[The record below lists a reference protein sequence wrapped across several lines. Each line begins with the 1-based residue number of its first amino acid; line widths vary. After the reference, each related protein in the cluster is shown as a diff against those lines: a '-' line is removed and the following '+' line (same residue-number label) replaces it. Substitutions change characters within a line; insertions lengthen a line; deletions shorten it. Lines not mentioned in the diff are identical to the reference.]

1 MNTEALSG
9 NVSVKATLKILSS
22 NLKLP
27 LSYLKRHHKAIRDR
41 DEKKHTCRDHYRGIF
56 SGFTFP
62 PRFGGELTESGCS
75 ALPRAACSQLLPAA
89 RHSRPGLRLPPG
101 EAEPSPAI
109 PARYQ
114 LPATRTAPEQQRL
127 RSTRGHGAGSG
138 HLGRGDAAL
147 APPAPPSC
155 QGAPGPAQR
164 PLPAAPRARPQPG
177 GSRGGSGSPALL
189 WRRPPGTHPRPA
201 PGSSWLRPGSGR
213 APHGPSRRR
222 HRHRPPG
229 PAPPPNNAAPYWAAP
244 IPLATPPSVS
254 AAPIRP
260 SGR

>member
-1 MNTEALSG
+1 M
-9 NVSVKATLKILSS
+9 
-22 NLKLP
+22 
-27 LSYLKRHHKAIRDR
+27 
-41 DEKKHTCRDHYRGIF
+41 F

-62 PRFGGELTESGCS
+62 PRFGGELREAGCS

-89 RHSRPGLRLPPG
+89 RHSRPGLRLSPG
-101 EAEPSPAI
+101 EAEPSPAQQFQPVTSSPQRGQRPSSSGSAAPGGTGPAPGASAVVTRPWHRPHRP
-109 PARYQ
+109 PAR
-114 LPATRTAPEQQRL
+114 E
-127 RSTRGHGAGSG
+127 
-138 HLGRGDAAL
+138 
-147 APPAPPSC
+147 PPARPS
-155 QGAPGPAQR
+155 APCPR
-164 PLPAAPRARPQPG
+164 PREPNPSQG

-244 IPLATPPSVS
+244 LPLATPPSVS